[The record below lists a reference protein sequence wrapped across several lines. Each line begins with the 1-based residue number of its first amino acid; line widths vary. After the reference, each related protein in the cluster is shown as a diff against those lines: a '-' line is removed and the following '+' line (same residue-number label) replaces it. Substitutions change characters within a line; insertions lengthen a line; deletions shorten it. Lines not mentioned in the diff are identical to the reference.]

1 MLFQNATY
9 VCILRII
16 GVLLSI
22 AIVMLMCQGGPAYCS
37 DNVTSFTCL

>member
-9 VCILRII
+9 VCILRMI
-16 GVLLSI
+16 GVPLSL
-22 AIVMLMCQGGPAYCS
+22 AIVMLMLQGGPVYCS